1 MDNKERDSSMKDLR
15 QKAIDHIEL
24 HLKMLLISDGT
35 ISAKEFKQARLV
47 GLISMAKELE
57 LITVDEYFMY
67 MKKIEF

>member
-1 MDNKERDSSMKDLR
+1 MDNKECDTSMKDLR

-24 HLKMLLISDGT
+24 HLKMLNLSDGT